1 MVMMTIKTYFGC
13 KKVKLLLSK
22 DVSVLYWIM
31 IMNNKTNQQV
41 VYLLSIRDRD
51 LQETNS
57 YCVPVKIYSNL
68 DLAI

>member
-1 MVMMTIKTYFGC
+1 
-13 KKVKLLLSK
+13 
-22 DVSVLYWIM
+22 M